1 MVETT
6 KPECGP
12 FGPNHHRFFAAA
24 EPLFERFGFK
34 KTTVE
39 DVCRAAGMSKRTFY
53 DLFTDKQDLLL
64 QMVESVINR
73 MTDEWEAGLA
83 SGLDPVERLN
93 SMLDLYVR
101 MVREHPFLQVLMED
115 LDLMR
120 RFGEH
125 AEEIKMSRIGGSL
138 DRILQEGVAAGLF
151 RPLDSRS
158 AIWLVF
164 GLLDT
169 VFLLIPRVI
178 NQPGPLEDPVLA
190 AETKRFIMRGLG
202 VVENDP
208 LAGSD

>member
-1 MVETT
+1 MGEKSQAGCT
-6 KPECGP
+6 PH
-12 FGPNHHRFFAAA
+12 GPNHHRFFEAA
-24 EPLFERFGFK
+24 EPLFDRFGFK

-53 DLFTDKQDLLL
+53 DLFKDKQDLLL

-73 MTDEWEAGLA
+73 ITAEWEAGLDEDLNPVQR
-83 SGLDPVERLN
+83 LD

-101 MVREHPFLQVLMED
+101 MVSKHPFLQVLIED

-138 DRILQEGVAAGLF
+138 DLILEEGVAAGLF
-151 RPLDSRS
+151 RPLDRRV
-158 AIWLVF
+158 ALWLVF

-169 VFLLIPRVI
+169 VYMLIPRVM

-202 VVENDP
+202 VIEGNTP
-208 LAGSD
+208 EEA